1 MFKARLV
8 DCESDRLMFLILCI
22 CQEMENRYGL
32 YSQGSSGWTTLRNEE
47 FHEEDVW
54 GVFKERK
61 DSDSRATIITSS
73 SKQPSFISKRLPAA
87 TRMIPKSSNKNIDPT
102 SQEHKVCQHSAPVNI
117 PDWSKIYGTISKN
130 NTSSS
135 WLDSDSGGDGN
146 GDEHGGFG
154 RSSWE
159 SDEEEEE
166 EEEEDGDVIPPHE
179 WISRKLARSQ
189 ISSFS
194 VCEGA
199 GRTLKGRDLSRVR
212 NAVLRKTGFLE
223 SKPDY

>member
-1 MFKARLV
+1 
-8 DCESDRLMFLILCI
+8 
-22 CQEMENRYGL
+22 MENRYGL
-32 YSQGSSGWTTLRNEE
+32 YSQGSSGWTSLRNEE

-54 GVFKERK
+54 GVFKGRK
-61 DSDSRATIITSS
+61 DTDSRAMIITSS
-73 SKQPSFISKRLPAA
+73 SFVSKRLPTAA
-87 TRMIPKSSNKNIDPT
+87 RMIPKSSSNKNDPAAA
-102 SQEHKVCQHSAPVNI
+102 SQEPKVIQHSAPVNI
-117 PDWSKIYGTISKN
+117 PDWSKIYGTISRN

-146 GDEHGGFG
+146 GNGNG

-159 SDEEEEE
+159 SEEDDDDDDEDN
-166 EEEEDGDVIPPHE
+166 DGDVIPPHE
-179 WISRKLARSQ
+179 WIARKQGRSQ

>member
-1 MFKARLV
+1 M
-8 DCESDRLMFLILCI
+8 ES
-22 CQEMENRYGL
+22 RYGL
-32 YSQGSSGWTTLRNEE
+32 YSQGSSGWTSLRNEE

-54 GVFKERK
+54 GVFKGRK
-61 DSDSRATIITSS
+61 DSDSRAMIMNSS
-73 SKQPSFISKRLPAA
+73 SRQPSFVSKRLPTA
-87 TRMIPKSSNKNIDPT
+87 TRMIPKSSSSKNESAAA
-102 SQEHKVCQHSAPVNI
+102 SQEPKVFQHSAPVNI
-117 PDWSKIYGTISKN
+117 PDWSKIYGTISRN
-130 NTSSS
+130 NASSS

-146 GDEHGGFG
+146 GNG

-159 SDEEEEE
+159 S
-166 EEEEDGDVIPPHE
+166 EEEEDDEDEEDVIPPHE
-179 WISRKLARSQ
+179 WIARKQGRSQ